1 MGGIG
6 LALDKLPYWT
16 KFQFRKAGDTK
27 NIGAVVNLGGRLV
40 QCNYTITDSKCE
52 WGGGGG

>member
-1 MGGIG
+1 VGGIG